1 MPADLNMPADLASDG
16 ATAAGTVGGAVAPAA
31 ARDAAAGGPGSGAA
45 LDGGAACPVAGFP
58 RTTAPVSFVR
68 HAADIAWKDLKVELR
83 SREIV
88 YTMAFFGA
96 LLVVV
101 FAVSFVRDVRTF
113 ANVIPGMLWVA
124 VAFAG
129 TVGVGRAF
137 DRERENETMRALLL
151 SPAPRL
157 SVFLGKAASIA
168 ALIITVEVVVAP
180 LLALFLSVPLFER
193 PEVVAAALVG
203 GAIGFSIVAT
213 VFAAMLLR
221 TRARDVLLPVI
232 LYPILVPLFIA
243 GTRAIGAVLTS
254 VPDLAAARY
263 WLTFLGIYDAAFFV
277 ISLWIFE
284 DLVIE

>member
-1 MPADLNMPADLASDG
+1 MPADAE
-16 ATAAGTVGGAVAPAA
+16 AA
-31 ARDAAAGGPGSGAA
+31 ACHAAPT
-45 LDGGAACPVAGFP
+45 P
-58 RTTAPVSFVR
+58 RTTRPVSFVR

-83 SREIV
+83 SREIL

-101 FAVSFVRDVRTF
+101 FSFSFIREERSMP
-113 ANVIPGMLWVA
+113 NVIPGMLWVA

-129 TVGVGRAF
+129 TIGVGRAF

-157 SVFLGKAASIA
+157 AVFLGKAASIA
-168 ALIITVEVVVAP
+168 ALIVVVEVVVTP
-180 LLALFLSVPLFER
+180 LLALFLGAPLFHR
-193 PEVVAAALVG
+193 PDIVAAALVG
-203 GAIGFSIVAT
+203 GAIGFAVVST

-243 GTRAIGAVLTS
+243 GTRAVGAALKP
-254 VPDLAAARY
+254 VPDLEAARY
-263 WLTFLGIYDAAFFV
+263 WLTFLGIYDALFLV
-277 ISLWIFE
+277 ISLWTFE
-284 DLVIE
+284 ELVIE

>member
-1 MPADLNMPADLASDG
+1 M
-16 ATAAGTVGGAVAPAA
+16 
-31 ARDAAAGGPGSGAA
+31 
-45 LDGGAACPVAGFP
+45 
-58 RTTAPVSFVR
+58 SFVR
-68 HAADIAWKDLKVELR
+68 HAVDIAWKDLKVELR

-96 LLVVV
+96 LLVVI
-101 FAVSFVRDVRTF
+101 FSFSFIRESRSMP
-113 ANVIPGMLWVA
+113 NVVPGMLWVA

-129 TVGVGRAF
+129 TIGVGRAF

-168 ALIITVEVVVAP
+168 ALIIAVQLVVTP
-180 LLALFLSVPLFER
+180 LLSFFLNVKMFER
-193 PEVVAAALVG
+193 PDVIFAALFG

-243 GTRAIGAVLTS
+243 GTRAVGAVLKPF
-254 VPDLAAARY
+254 PDLEAARY
-263 WLTFLGIYDAAFFV
+263 WLSFLGIYDAVFLV
-277 ISLWIFE
+277 ISLWTFE

>member
-1 MPADLNMPADLASDG
+1 MPADAPADLEPVP
-16 ATAAGTVGGAVAPAA
+16 AAGAAPCHAA
-31 ARDAAAGGPGSGAA
+31 SS
-45 LDGGAACPVAGFP
+45 P
-58 RTTAPVSFVR
+58 RTTRPVSFVR
-68 HAADIAWKDLKVELR
+68 HSVDIAWKDLKVELR

-101 FAVSFVRDVRTF
+101 FSFSFIRDSRSLP
-113 ANVIPGMLWVA
+113 NVIPGMLWVA

-129 TVGVGRAF
+129 TIGVGRAF

-157 SVFLGKAASIA
+157 AVFLGKAASIA
-168 ALIITVEVVVAP
+168 ALIIAVEVVVTP
-180 LLALFLSVPLFER
+180 LLALFLGAPLFDR
-193 PEVVAAALVG
+193 ADIVAAALVG
-203 GAIGFSIVAT
+203 GAIGFAVVAT

-243 GTRAIGAVLTS
+243 GTRAVGAALKP
-254 VPDLAAARY
+254 VPDLEAARY
-263 WLTFLGIYDAAFFV
+263 WLSFLGIYDALFLV
-277 ISLWIFE
+277 ISLWTFE
-284 DLVIE
+284 ELVIE

>member
-1 MPADLNMPADLASDG
+1 MPVESNRLVAS
-16 ATAAGTVGGAVAPAA
+16 AGGADVA
-31 ARDAAAGGPGSGAA
+31 
-45 LDGGAACPVAGFP
+45 VATKAP
-58 RTTAPVSFVR
+58 RSAPILQATAPVSFMR
-68 HAADIAWKDLKVELR
+68 HALDIAWKDLKVELR
-83 SREIV
+83 SREIL

-101 FAVSFVRDVRTF
+101 FSVSFTPEARSLP
-113 ANVIPGMLWVA
+113 NVVPGMLWVA

-129 TVGVGRAF
+129 TIGVGRAF

-168 ALIITVEVVVAP
+168 ALIVAVELVVTP
-180 LLALFLSVPLFER
+180 LLTLFLNVPMFER
-193 PEVVAAALVG
+193 PEVIAAALVG
-203 GAIGFSIVAT
+203 GAIGVAVVAT

-243 GTRAIGAVLTS
+243 GTRAVGAVIKP
-254 VPDLAAARY
+254 VPDMEAAHY
-263 WLTFLGIYDAAFFV
+263 WLLFLGIYDSVFLV

>member
-1 MPADLNMPADLASDG
+1 MPAEPE
-16 ATAAGTVGGAVAPAA
+16 PAA
-31 ARDAAAGGPGSGAA
+31 PVAELAAASPSAA
-45 LDGGAACPVAGFP
+45 APCHAASSR
-58 RTTAPVSFVR
+58 RTTRPVSFVR
-68 HAADIAWKDLKVELR
+68 HAVDIAWKDLKVEIR

-101 FAVSFVRDVRTF
+101 FSVSFVRDARSMP
-113 ANVIPGMLWVA
+113 NVIPGMLWVA

-129 TVGVGRAF
+129 TIGVGRAF

-157 SVFLGKAASIA
+157 AVFLGKAFSIA
-168 ALIITVEVVVAP
+168 VLIFAVELVVTP
-180 LLALFLSVPLFER
+180 LLGLFLSVQMFARPDVLF
-193 PEVVAAALVG
+193 AALFG
-203 GAIGFSIVAT
+203 GAVGFSIVAT

-221 TRARDVLLPVI
+221 IRARDVLLPVI

-243 GTRAIGAVLTS
+243 GTRAVGAVLKPF
-254 VPDLAAARY
+254 PDLEAARY
-263 WLTFLGIYDAAFFV
+263 WLSFLGIYDALFLV
-277 ISLWIFE
+277 ISLWTFE

>member
-1 MPADLNMPADLASDG
+1 MPAEPS
-16 ATAAGTVGGAVAPAA
+16 
-31 ARDAAAGGPGSGAA
+31 
-45 LDGGAACPVAGFP
+45 P
-58 RTTAPVSFVR
+58 RTTAPVSFFR
-68 HAADIAWKDLKVELR
+68 HAVDIAWKDLKVELR
-83 SREIV
+83 SRELV
-88 YTMAFFGA
+88 YTMAFFAA

-101 FAVSFVRDVRTF
+101 FSMSFVREARSIPNMV
-113 ANVIPGMLWVA
+113 PGMLWVA

-168 ALIITVEVVVAP
+168 ALIIAVELVVTP
-180 LLALFLSVPLFER
+180 LLALFLNAPVFQR
-193 PEVVAAALVG
+193 FDIVAAALVG
-203 GAIGFSIVAT
+203 GALGFSIVAT

-243 GTRAIGAVLTS
+243 GTRAVGAALKPF
-254 VPDLAAARY
+254 PDLEAARY
-263 WLTFLGIYDAAFFV
+263 WLTFLGIYDAAFLV